1 MKSKTTKTQH
11 QTTAVAGFTE
21 RIERFAQRNPLRSSA
36 QAIIDDLVQ
45 LQFNTLSSAL
55 PLAYAG
61 TGVAWFDDRHLIALN
76 EYRDHPEAWAELVA
90 LSVEYQ
96 KLVAASAPFTDL
108 LSDFYGAS
116 IAQQQAAAKGQ
127 HMTPTSLGDMVMQFT
142 LSKSLPLRAGEPN
155 TAGDPTCGSGAML
168 LAHLRHRF
176 ETFGDAMVACTYV
189 IGNDFDPAM
198 VKLATVQIGTSCLVH
213 GLPLGGLMIYNA
225 DLITGYM
232 RDNTLVVAI
241 HPNIEQAIDHGHGD
255 DVATA
260 MKAAAAKGK
269 HLMAMGRAVESL
281 ISFERRSTPHRTI

>member
-11 QTTAVAGFTE
+11 PTTPGAGFTK
-21 RIERFAQRNPLRSSA
+21 RIERFAQRNPIRSSA
-36 QAIIDDLVQ
+36 KAIIDDLVQ

-127 HMTPTSLGDMVMQFT
+127 HMTPADMADLLAPFASGADDHGPRR
-142 LSKSLPLRAGEPN
+142 L
-155 TAGDPTCGSGAML
+155 GDPTCGSGALL
-168 LAHLRHRF
+168 LAELRNRFLRH
-176 ETFGDAMVACTYV
+176 GKAGVANMFV
-189 IGNDFDPAM
+189 LGNDIDPAL
-198 VKLATVQIGTSCLVH
+198 VKLATVQIALSSWVH
-213 GLPLGGLMIYNA
+213 KVPLGGLMVHHAN
-225 DLITGYM
+225 LITEYT
-232 RDNTLVVAI
+232 RDKTLVVAI
-241 HPNIEQAIDHGHGD
+241 HPNIAQAIDHGHGD

-281 ISFERRSTPHRTI
+281 ISFERRGAPQRST